1 MDLFKRVLGLVVA
14 ALVLVVVVLA
24 ARWTGEKIRER
35 FLFPAKPPVT
45 VYQPGN
51 SQNNS
56 SSEKSKTATYSA
68 IPQTG
73 PESFG
78 LVMAAV
84 SALGGLSS
92 LYLAK
97 KSS

>member
-1 MDLFKRVLGLVVA
+1 MDLLKKIFGFVVA
-14 ALVLVVVVLA
+14 ALILVAVVLA

-35 FLFPAKPPVT
+35 FLSPTKPPVT
-45 VYQPGN
+45 IYQPGN
-51 SQNNS
+51 TPANS
-56 SSEKSKTATYSA
+56 SGDQSKTATYSA

-78 LVMAAV
+78 LIMAAV

>member
-1 MDLFKRVLGLVVA
+1 VA

-35 FLFPAKPPVT
+35 FLSPAKPPVT

-51 SQNNS
+51 SQNNP

-68 IPQTG
+68 IPETG